1 MKKFKL
7 FLILNLG
14 FISSC
19 NFPGKDSDQDT
30 LYVSAVTDLNTQE
43 PFYQVMLQNS
53 EGLYKYDFWEK
64 DSTFTNLDIS
74 QLNKG
79 DTLLFEN
86 KEQLIYL
93 EPYTLHEDLI
103 MFYNDS
109 NLFSYIK
116 TAKGQEIKRKD
127 FIDKVKGG
135 HYSTK
140 ISNIKTP
147 NTAFEIEEIISFQ
160 NEKLNLR
167 WDYFYS
173 DELIY
178 SEIESVTFELHEVEN
193 QLFIIPST
201 IVNPY
206 SIYHLKHIN
215 KDKIELSYFTD
226 FESKTKIYSKIQSKP
241 LVSDALRYSLCNDH
255 YQSMYYVG
263 DDIRYSKGLDHLKT
277 YLQNGMPDVSNEG
290 YINLHFTINCRGE
303 VGRFGLELLD
313 ENYLPTDF
321 DPLVIKHIVDKVSNL
336 KEWDNL
342 DKISHR
348 GAKDAKMFFL
358 IKIKNHKL
366 TEVCP

>member
-14 FISSC
+14 FLSSC
-19 NFPGKDSDQDT
+19 NIQSKDSGQDT
-30 LYVSAVTDLNTQE
+30 LYVSAVSDLNTQK

-53 EGLYKYDFWEK
+53 EGLYKYDYWEK
-64 DSTFTNLDIS
+64 DSTFTKFDIS
-74 QLNKG
+74 QLGKG

-93 EPYTLHEDLI
+93 EPYTLYEDLI

-116 TAKGQEIKRKD
+116 TDKGEEIDGID
-127 FIDKVKGG
+127 FINRVNGE
-135 HYSTK
+135 YFVTK
-140 ISNIKTP
+140 ISNLKTP
-147 NTAFEIEEIISFQ
+147 NSAFEIEEIISIQ

-178 SEIESVTFELHEVEN
+178 SETESVSFELHEVED

-206 SIYHLKHIN
+206 PIYHIKHIN
-215 KDKIELSYFTD
+215 KDKLELSYFTD
-226 FESKTKIYSKIQSKP
+226 FETKTKIYSKIESKP
-241 LVSDALRYSLCNDH
+241 LVSDARSYSLCNDH

-263 DDIRYSKGLDHLKT
+263 DDIRYSKGLERLKG
-277 YLQNGMPDVSNEG
+277 YLQSGMPKISGQG
-290 YINLHFTINCRGE
+290 YINLHFTINCNGD

-313 ENYLPTDF
+313 ENYSSTDF

-336 KEWDNL
+336 KEWDNI
-342 DKISHR
+342 DKISYR

-358 IKIKNHKL
+358 LKIKNNKL